1 MKIIN
6 KDSFKNTR
14 LKYLQ
19 LLPDFKAEKAQKF
32 TTLILTFFA
41 LSFFGLFAI
50 NPTISTIAELNKQL
64 EDNKVVD
71 EKLAQKIS
79 NITTLQQKYTAL
91 QPDLPIIFASI
102 PKMPEIPLFVAQ
114 IQAVA
119 ANSNITLE
127 TLQTF
132 PIDVNKNPVQ
142 RQFSSYSFALTA
154 DGNYNDLSNFLSGLS
169 SMQRIV
175 EVDIISLTRKS
186 GVSNSLQLTLKG
198 KTFFSP

>member
-14 LKYLQ
+14 IKYLQ
-19 LLPDFKAEKAQKF
+19 LLPDFKAEKTQKF

-50 NPTISTIAELNKQL
+50 NPTLSTIAELNKQL
-64 EDNKVVD
+64 EDNKIID

-79 NITTLQQKYTAL
+79 NITTLQQKYVAL

-102 PKMPEIPLFVAQ
+102 PKSPEIPLFVAQ
-114 IQAVA
+114 IQATAV
-119 ANSNITLE
+119 NSNTTLE

-132 PIDVNKNPVQ
+132 PVDVNKNPAQ

-175 EVDIISLTRKS
+175 EIDIISLTRKS

>member
-64 EDNKVVD
+64 EDNKVID

-91 QPDLPIIFASI
+91 QPDLPIIFASF

>member
-6 KDSFKNTR
+6 KDSLKKQR
-14 LKYLQ
+14 IKYLQ
-19 LLPDFKAEKAQKF
+19 FLPDFKQEKAQKF

-50 NPTISTIAELNKQL
+50 NPTLSTIVELNKQL
-64 EDNKVVD
+64 EDNRLID
-71 EKLAQKIS
+71 EKLSQKIS
-79 NITTLQQKYTAL
+79 NITTLQQEYTTL
-91 QPDLPIIFASI
+91 QSDLPIIFSSI
-102 PKMPEIPLFVAQ
+102 PKSPEVPLFVAQ

-119 ANSNITLE
+119 INSNTTIE

-132 PIDVNKNPVQ
+132 PVDINKNPVQ
-142 RQFSSYSFALTA
+142 RQFSSYSFAITA

-169 SMQRIV
+169 SMLRIV
-175 EVDIISLTRKS
+175 EIDIISLTRKS
-186 GVSNSLQLTLKG
+186 GVSNSLQLNLKG